1 VVGFLLN
8 VFHVSKCKAWVVT
21 GLKYTEPENEVLC
34 VDMHFCEVVII
45 IKLCV
50 LDNTLQ
56 KLVGPIFASTVV
68 FFSYPWAK
76 LFRSIGGTL
85 AIFLGGYFFVAR
97 DTELKTLFCL

>member
-76 LFRSIGGTL
+76 LFSQHRRDLSNISGWV
-85 AIFLGGYFFVAR
+85 FFCSKR
-97 DTELKTLFCL
+97 Y

>member
-1 VVGFLLN
+1 MGFLLN

-68 FFSYPWAK
+68 FLFLFMGKAFSQHRRDLSNISGWV
-76 LFRSIGGTL
+76 
-85 AIFLGGYFFVAR
+85 FFCS
-97 DTELKTLFCL
+97 KKY